1 MLILVDILLVGGI
14 DFSFVYSNAIMVFN
28 SPSSVLQ
35 TAVLIIYLAVGLII
49 GYMIKAFA
57 MEAAGFI
64 ESCVLSLCLLKRH
77 YRALGRLYPHLNRQ
91 KSFLRRFSY
100 IRRRCIFPYPIIHE
114 RKAYYKQLYHIIKQH
129 SDFAVKDLPISKGPF
144 SYCKRL
150 IKVSSPE
157 LWEESIQ
164 LEAEVRMLGSLFLAS
179 FTSLFIALVAAQISQ
194 KFIFLKIAF
203 IALSL
208 SILLGIAF
216 SRRRRNEARY
226 TYLNTLLIGGK
237 QKQALSQKATV

>member
-1 MLILVDILLVGGI
+1 
-14 DFSFVYSNAIMVFN
+14 
-28 SPSSVLQ
+28 
-35 TAVLIIYLAVGLII
+35 
-49 GYMIKAFA
+49 
-57 MEAAGFI
+57 
-64 ESCVLSLCLLKRH
+64 
-77 YRALGRLYPHLNRQ
+77 
-91 KSFLRRFSY
+91 
-100 IRRRCIFPYPIIHE
+100 
-114 RKAYYKQLYHIIKQH
+114 
-129 SDFAVKDLPISKGPF
+129 
-144 SYCKRL
+144 
-150 IKVSSPE
+150 
-157 LWEESIQ
+157 
-164 LEAEVRMLGSLFLAS
+164 MLGSLFLAS